1 MRTQTV
7 LLWICLSLVVGLSA
21 CDWTSSSPV
30 ASLRRATGW
39 PFEVVVVMDRDAW
52 NGEVGELLQ
61 EQLRAPIPALP
72 QAEASMRV
80 TYSEPS
86 GFSGLLRYV
95 RNILIVSV
103 DTNRY
108 TKAGTRESPD
118 EWASGQNVVTLY
130 APTTAALTEFLLL
143 NEGRFV
149 SHALLDKKKGR
160 VIVAESFV
168 YAPESKKANL
178 IRRMEAALFTLRFV
192 D

>member
-1 MRTQTV
+1 MRTQIV
-7 LLWICLSLVVGLSA
+7 LLWISLSLMVGFSA

-95 RNILIVSV
+95 RNIF
-103 DTNRY
+103 R
-108 TKAGTRESPD
+108 
-118 EWASGQNVVTLY
+118 
-130 APTTAALTEFLLL
+130 LT
-143 NEGRFV
+143 
-149 SHALLDKKKGR
+149 
-160 VIVAESFV
+160 
-168 YAPESKKANL
+168 
-178 IRRMEAALFTLRFV
+178 
-192 D
+192 